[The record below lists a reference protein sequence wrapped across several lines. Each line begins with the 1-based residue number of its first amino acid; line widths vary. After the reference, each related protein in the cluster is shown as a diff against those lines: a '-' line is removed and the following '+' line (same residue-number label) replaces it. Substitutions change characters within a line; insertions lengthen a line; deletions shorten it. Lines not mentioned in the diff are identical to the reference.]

1 MARDTR
7 SQLYEVVPAGARANL
22 REVDKLKYQQTQ
34 VRTSSPTNEA
44 LTVKI
49 RYKDPIGTRSKLI
62 TRVLAPAETD
72 FATSYET
79 LRFAAA
85 VAQFGMLPRDSKHK
99 GRGTFGRAIQLAQGA
114 LGADEDGR
122 RSEFVYLLKT
132 ARTLAE
138 ARQISQAVPPERE
151 NIDARY
157 SWLTPSSEV
166 GDPDRL
172 LHPHLI
178 GDDHLRGTGKV
189 NVWQEQ
195 GYQGLKTV
203 RCLNLHRAAR

>member
-1 MARDTR
+1 MSSSRSSSNRRTLRPYRLVGYENRLLRDEDFNDDKKDAGDLDAGHSVTA
-7 SQLYEVVPAGARANL
+7 LYEVVPAGARANL

-34 VRTSSPTNEA
+34 VRTSAPTNEA

-72 FATSYET
+72 FAASSET

-85 VAQFGMLPRDSKHK
+85 VAQFGMLLRDSKHK

-114 LGADEDGR
+114 LGTDEDGR

-138 ARQISQAVPPERE
+138 ARQISQAVPPER
-151 NIDARY
+151 
-157 SWLTPSSEV
+157 
-166 GDPDRL
+166 
-172 LHPHLI
+172 
-178 GDDHLRGTGKV
+178 
-189 NVWQEQ
+189 
-195 GYQGLKTV
+195 
-203 RCLNLHRAAR
+203 